1 MKKFDWKYVPIFIIF
16 ALSMALAPVF
26 HAQSQGSLTRITPVP
41 DGAGYTVDGQ
51 YYTHASSALWPEGSK
66 HTLWVSDPIQ
76 TSQLR
81 TQYAFT
87 GWQWSGGTLPNP
99 VTVTA
104 SPAVTEYRA
113 VFNTN
118 YALGLAFGF
127 SCPDLS
133 NCVSP
138 GTVMVNGAPYI
149 ATTDV
154 YVAAN
159 STAVL
164 QAFPNPGY
172 VFTGWG
178 QGPNQVIQGFQNT
191 VTVAY
196 PMTVY
201 PLFQVARKVDLL
213 TDPPELALLADRAL
227 VPTPVTMEWAVGSV
241 HTMGANSPQKDKWGK
256 YWAFQSWS
264 DGSTDVNRA
273 YTVVSS
279 STPTSLTA
287 KYVAGALVT
296 ILSQPTG
303 LKVKVDGQYNVL
315 DPYYFAWGIGEKH
328 HLEAP
333 AQQTDAQGRVWKFSS
348 WSNGGTATQD
358 IIVPP
363 DAETNGMRLTVTYT
377 QLTKVTVNS
386 SLPGLSVQVD
396 GVACTT
402 PCETLRDPGTQVR
415 VSAPASVALG
425 DGARADFDGWPGTAG
440 DLVVTVGDAA
450 ITLTANYHRL
460 YRLSMASDPVNA
472 AVWTVLPASA
482 DGFYPANANVTLSLA
497 AQPGYKFRRWDGDL
511 SGTIPSGVVT
521 MSAPRAVKALFDA
534 VPYVAPTGI
543 MNAAGT
549 TPNAGV
555 APGGI
560 VAIFGAS
567 LTTLTEVA
575 PEGVLPQTMGGLT
588 VAVAG
593 RLLPLFFV
601 SPGQINAQLP
611 DDLATGDYV
620 LTVSPAGA
628 PQVHASFTVVRNAP
642 GLFPVPVDGQTIAN
656 ALVMHEDGSVVTADA
671 PAKPGELLTLYGTGF
686 GPAERTRPEGFP
698 IPQSPSYSLV
708 DAVTVQAGELA
719 IPAER
724 AFAAV
729 GRCGV
734 DAVQFRLPGS
744 VTGTVTLRVT
754 INGADSNTLLLPV
767 Q

>member
-1 MKKFDWKYVPIFIIF
+1 MKKFDWKYVPIFVIF
-16 ALSMALAPVF
+16 ALSVALAPVF
-26 HAQSQGSLTRITPVP
+26 RAQTQGSLTRITPVP
-41 DGAGYTVDGQ
+41 EGAGYLVDGQ
-51 YYTHASSALWPEGSK
+51 YYTHASSALWPAGSK
-66 HTLWVSDPIQ
+66 HTLWVSDLVQ
-76 TSQLR
+76 TSQR
-81 TQYAFT
+81 AQYVFT
-87 GWQWSGGTLPNP
+87 GWQWSGGPLPNP
-99 VTVTA
+99 AWVTA
-104 SPAVTEYRA
+104 SPEITEYTA
-113 VFNTN
+113 VFATN
-118 YALGLAFGF
+118 FALALAFGVD
-127 SCPDLS
+127 CPDLS

-138 GTVMVNGAPYI
+138 GTVTANGASYI
-149 ATTDV
+149 ANTNV

-159 STAVL
+159 STVVL

-172 VFTGWG
+172 VFTGWSTG
-178 QGPNQVIQGFQNT
+178 GSQVTVGFQNT
-191 VTVAY
+191 VTMTY

-201 PLFQVARKVDLL
+201 PLFQRARKVSLL
-213 TDPPELALLADRAL
+213 TDPPELTLLADRAR
-227 VPTPVTMEWAVGSV
+227 VQTPVTMDWAVESV
-241 HTMGANSPQKDKWGK
+241 HTMGANSPQTDNWGK
-256 YWAFQSWS
+256 IWAFQSWS

-273 YTVVSS
+273 YKVQDS

-287 KYVAGALVT
+287 KYIPGALVT

-315 DPYYFAWGIGEKH
+315 NPTYFAWGIGEKH

-333 AQQTDAQGRVWKFSS
+333 AQQTDAQGRVWQFSS
-348 WSNGGTATQD
+348 WSNGGAATQD
-358 IIVPP
+358 MIVPP
-363 DAETNGMRLTVTYT
+363 EAEGNGMRLAVIYT
-377 QLTKVTVNS
+377 PLTKLTINS

-402 PCETLRDPGTQVR
+402 PCETQRNPGTKVR
-415 VSAPASVALG
+415 VSAPASVPLG
-425 DGARADFDGWPGTAG
+425 DGARADFDGWPGTTG
-440 DLVVTVGDAA
+440 DLVVTLGDTAV
-450 ITLTANYHRL
+450 TVTANYHQL

-482 DGFYPANANVTLSLA
+482 DGFFPANANVALSLA
-497 AQPGYKFRRWDGDL
+497 AQPGYKFRRWEGDL

-534 VPYVAPTGI
+534 VPYIAPAGV

-567 LTTLTEVA
+567 LTTLTAVA

-588 VAVAG
+588 VAVAD

-620 LTVSPAGA
+620 LTVTPTGA

-656 ALVMHEDGSVVTADA
+656 ALAMHEDGSLVTADA

-686 GPAERTRPEGFP
+686 GPAERTRPEGFT

-719 IPAER
+719 IHAEK

-767 Q
+767 K